1 MNHQNMTQ
9 LHVKDAKTQYLRT
22 VHTYDPT
29 TNGFIYFDLGFIP
42 NLGRNLTDAE
52 VQEFNDVLKQLNIE
66 HYVIEKDGFYEL
78 NEKGQQIRSCLC
90 FGQEQNKLH
99 GMFGI
104 LLYKKIHETGMNG
117 KHWCLD
123 PVTIPYF
130 RAMACM
136 QWNKGM

>member
-9 LHVKDAKTQYLRT
+9 LHVEDAKIQYLRI
-22 VHTYDPT
+22 VNPYDPT
-29 TNGFIYFDLGFIP
+29 RNGFIHFDLGFIP

-90 FGQEQNKLH
+90 FGQNQ
-99 GMFGI
+99 GMFGM

-123 PVTIPYF
+123 PITIPYF
-130 RAMACM
+130 RAMACV
-136 QWNKGM
+136 QWKQGM